1 MDQGTTAMSLLLA
14 DIPNP
19 LDAIGDALGGVA
31 SSAAEKAFQLFM
43 SKFADLLGD
52 AAKKVSDELLH
63 YLGASTGVNLDSGW
77 FAGPRAK
84 DILAVVATTAGV
96 LLVLFLLFAV
106 IQGLL
111 QGDATLMLRS
121 AFLEVPISVFG
132 LLLLFVGANALL
144 GITDALSGAVLSTA
158 PDSLARFF
166 EGFTQGPQIL
176 ALGFIGM
183 IGVFLFVLTA
193 ILLFVELIV
202 RASLIYLLMA
212 AAPLALAVRVW
223 PQMRGVWHAFLR
235 LGVAMIVSKLIVALA
250 LGLGAAALGG
260 GGPDNL
266 GASGPNPNDLG
277 VQAGLTVQGVL
288 VGVTLMSLAAF
299 APFIVLKVIPLFE
312 AALVAQ
318 GISRGPMRAAQTGLQ
333 GAYYAQGLKR
343 LADGGDKGGGPPT
356 GGDGLGARASGGGAA
371 PKAGGLGGASG
382 SPATGGPAPAAGGA
396 ATGGA
401 ASGGAAAGGA
411 GAAGGTGAAG
421 GAAAAAGPA
430 APAAAAVMVP
440 VGAAR
445 ALATKTADSAAGA
458 SSAATG
464 DR

>member
-1 MDQGTTAMSLLLA
+1 MALLLA

-43 SKFADLLGD
+43 SRFADLLGD

-84 DILAVVATTAGV
+84 DILAVVGTTAGV

-111 QGDATLMLRS
+111 QGDTTLMLRS

-260 GGPDNL
+260 GGALRVGRRRHPGRPHRPGGPRRGDPD
-266 GASGPNPNDLG
+266 
-277 VQAGLTVQGVL
+277 VAGRVR
-288 VGVTLMSLAAF
+288 
-299 APFIVLKVIPLFE
+299 PLHR
-312 AALVAQ
+312 AQ
-318 GISRGPMRAAQTGLQ
+318 GDPPVRGRPGRSGHQPRPPAGGPDGPPGRLLRPGPPAPGRRRQQGRGFAGQRWRRARSQIQWRRRPDGRRAGWCEWVARHRWSCA
-333 GAYYAQGLKR
+333 GGRWGSDGRGR
-343 LADGGDKGGGPPT
+343 LRRGGGW
-356 GGDGLGARASGGGAA
+356 
-371 PKAGGLGGASG
+371 
-382 SPATGGPAPAAGGA
+382 
-396 ATGGA
+396 
-401 ASGGAAAGGA
+401 
-411 GAAGGTGAAG
+411 
-421 GAAAAAGPA
+421 
-430 APAAAAVMVP
+430 
-440 VGAAR
+440 
-445 ALATKTADSAAGA
+445 
-458 SSAATG
+458 
-464 DR
+464 